1 MQKKRNG
8 EERRRMVEEYER
20 SGLTR
25 REYCAQAGIPVTTL
39 DAWRRERREQGRLVR
54 VKVAAGEAT
63 GAFLLHLA
71 NGRRIESKWDFG
83 EAELMRLIHVAES
96 A

>member
-1 MQKKRNG
+1 MQKKRSG

-25 REYCAQAGIPVTTL
+25 REYCAQAGIPVTPL
-39 DAWRRERREQGRLVR
+39 DAWRRERGRLVR

-71 NGRRIESKWDFG
+71 NGRRIESKWSFG
-83 EAELMRLIHVAES
+83 EAELMRLIRIAES

>member
-1 MQKKRNG
+1 MQKKRSG

-39 DAWRRERREQGRLVR
+39 DAWRRGRLVR

-63 GAFLLHLA
+63 GGFLLHLA

-83 EAELMRLIHVAES
+83 EAELMRLIRVAES

>member
-39 DAWRRERREQGRLVR
+39 DAWRRVRRERGRLVR
-54 VKVAAGEAT
+54 VKVEAGEAT
-63 GAFLLHLA
+63 GGFLLHLA
-71 NGRRIESKWDFG
+71 NGRRIESKWSFG